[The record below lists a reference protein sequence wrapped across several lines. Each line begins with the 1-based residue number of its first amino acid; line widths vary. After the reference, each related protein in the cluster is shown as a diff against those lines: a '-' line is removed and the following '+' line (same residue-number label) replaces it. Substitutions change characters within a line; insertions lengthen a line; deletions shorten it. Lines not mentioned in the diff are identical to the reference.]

1 MIKKISVFIFVVVL
15 LSNLVLAEDVA
26 YIVHYDY
33 RLKPAVI
40 SAIQE
45 AGFSYKVIYD
55 ANLTYTNLSQ
65 YKILVLND
73 EDFPNWN
80 LIPVNNQ
87 PAIILDGNNLDE
99 WGWTLAISKSRQ
111 NVPFHILINDMTHSI
126 TSWLASDDVQIYNT
140 KDADVYYLAR
150 YNKYDGIHTIATKL
164 GDGDVVIG
172 LAEAGTT
179 LTKAGYPSTN
189 VNADT
194 IFFGIADADKWTT
207 DSKEMFKKSLKWLS
221 GESSFDLKLKKG
233 QNLISLPIIP
243 NSNLVGDIFTNSNI
257 ISVKKYENTIST
269 TSQIFN
275 NKGYFV
281 ESNAEITQTI
291 QGKRFTQSQTTN
303 LVQGMNLVGISSTKN
318 ISLNSLPSQVIEVS
332 KRNDDGSYQVATKYF
347 SLWFNSFE
355 LEPGKGYWFKLNSD
369 ASWSYSP

>member
-1 MIKKISVFIFVVVL
+1 MKNKIFVIIIGIIL
-15 LSNLVLAEDVA
+15 FANLVLAEDVA
-26 YIVHYDY
+26 YVVHYSY
-33 RLKPAVI
+33 QLKPEVV

-45 AGFSYKVIYD
+45 AGFSYKIIYD
-55 ANLTYTNLSQ
+55 ANLTTMNLSQ

-73 EDFPNWN
+73 EDFPHWN

-87 PAIILDGNNLDE
+87 PALILDGNNLDE

-111 NVPFHILINDMTHSI
+111 NVPFHVAIDLTHSI
-126 TSWLASDDVQIYNT
+126 TSWLTGNDVQIYRT
-140 KDADVYYLAR
+140 KDADVYYLAS
-150 YNKYDGIHTIATKL
+150 YNKYNGIHTLASKL

-172 LAEAGTT
+172 VAEAGTT

-194 IFFGIADADKWTT
+194 VFFGIADADQWTNE
-207 DSKEMFKKSLKWLS
+207 SKELFKKSLKWLS
-221 GESSFDLKLKKG
+221 GESSFEVELKKG

-243 NSNLVGDIFTNSNI
+243 NSNFVADIFANPNI
-257 ISVKKYENTIST
+257 ISVKKYELTFST
-269 TSQIFN
+269 TNQIFN

-281 ESNAEITQTI
+281 ESNANLTQTI
-291 QGKRFTQSQTTN
+291 NGKRFTQTQTIN
-303 LVQGMNLVGISSTKN
+303 LIQGMNLVGISSTKN
-318 ISLNSLPSQVIEVS
+318 ILLSSLPSQVIEVS
-332 KRNDDGSYQVATKYF
+332 KRNSDGSYQVATKYF
-347 SLWFNSFE
+347 GTWFNTFE